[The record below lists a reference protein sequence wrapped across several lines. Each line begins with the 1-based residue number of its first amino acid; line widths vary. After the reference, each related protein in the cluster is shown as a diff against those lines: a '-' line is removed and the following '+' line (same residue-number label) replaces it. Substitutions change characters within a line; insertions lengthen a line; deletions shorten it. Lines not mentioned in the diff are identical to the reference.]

1 MTFSTPRFF
10 LAHEECFAY
19 DTVSWKLLAGT
30 FQTNVSQVRLE
41 TYRNIPSGV
50 SHGFTKAQGAMKPK
64 TPFSLKQGDKI
75 QNFNMRRRVIQK
87 FVAGPCLRD
96 FMEQRQLWNEPLAA
110 ALLFSRAKIIFFWAE
125 FSSLI
130 D

>member
-1 MTFSTPRFF
+1 M
-10 LAHEECFAY
+10 
-19 DTVSWKLLAGT
+19 
-30 FQTNVSQVRLE
+30 Q
-41 TYRNIPSGV
+41 
-50 SHGFTKAQGAMKPK
+50 
-64 TPFSLKQGDKI
+64 
-75 QNFNMRRRVIQK
+75 RRVIQK

-130 D
+130 DWSQTIAYWGAKSKIMAASDDSF

>member
-10 LAHEECFAY
+10 LAHEECFAC

-64 TPFSLKQGDKI
+64 TPFSLKQGDEI

-87 FVAGPCLRD
+87 FVAGPNRAAKLPKNKND
-96 FMEQRQLWNEPLAA
+96 QWNYAGGFATTISTSP
-110 ALLFSRAKIIFFWAE
+110 
-125 FSSLI
+125 SLKM
-130 D
+130 